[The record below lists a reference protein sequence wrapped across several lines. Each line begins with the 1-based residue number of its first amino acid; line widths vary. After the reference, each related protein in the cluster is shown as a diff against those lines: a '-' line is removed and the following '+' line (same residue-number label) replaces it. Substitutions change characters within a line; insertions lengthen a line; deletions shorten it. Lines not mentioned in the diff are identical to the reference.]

1 MSYVFDS
8 CSLLNLTRALADRVI
23 DVLKGNIT
31 VSLAYYEIGNALWK
45 ECNLYKRV
53 SVEEVVKTLRFMYSM
68 LSLMKVIHIEDVNF
82 SINTFFMANKLNIT
96 YYDAAYLNVA
106 KELDKVLVTDDKR
119 LREIAEKI
127 NVKTLSSKNW
137 IESYAT

>member
-1 MSYVFDS
+1 VSYVFDS
-8 CSLLNLTRALADRVI
+8 CSLLNLTRALADGVI

-68 LSLMKVIHIEDVNF
+68 LGLMKVIHIEDVSF
-82 SINTFFMANKLNIT
+82 SINTFFIANKLNIT
-96 YYDAAYLNVA
+96 YYDAVYLNVA

-137 IESYAT
+137 I

>member
-1 MSYVFDS
+1 VSYVFDS
-8 CSLLNLTRALADRVI
+8 CSLLNLTRALADGVI

-68 LSLMKVIHIEDVNF
+68 LGLMKVIHIEDVSF
-82 SINTFFMANKLNIT
+82 SINTFFIANKLNIT

-137 IESYAT
+137 I

>member
-8 CSLLNLTRALADRVI
+8 CSLLNLTRALADGVI

-31 VSLAYYEIGNALWK
+31 VSLAYYEIGNVLWK

-53 SVEEVVKTLRFMYSM
+53 SVEEAVKTLRFMYSM
-68 LSLMKVIHIEDVNF
+68 LGLMKVIHIEDVSF

-137 IESYAT
+137 I

>member
-8 CSLLNLTRALADRVI
+8 CSLLNLTRALADGVI

-31 VSLAYYEIGNALWK
+31 VSLAYYEIGNVLWK

-53 SVEEVVKTLRFMYSM
+53 SVEEAVKTLRFMYSM
-68 LSLMKVIHIEDVNF
+68 LGLMKVIHIEDVSF
-82 SINTFFMANKLNIT
+82 SINIFFMANKLNIT
-96 YYDAAYLNVA
+96 YYDAVYLNVA

-137 IESYAT
+137 I

>member
-8 CSLLNLTRALADRVI
+8 CSLLNLTRALADKVI

-53 SVEEVVKTLRFMYSM
+53 SVEDAVKTLRFMYSM
-68 LSLMKVIHIEDVNF
+68 LGLMKVIHVEDASF
-82 SINTFFMANKLNIT
+82 GISTLLMANKLNIT
-96 YYDAAYLNVA
+96 YYDAAYLSVA
-106 KELDKVLVTDDKR
+106 KELDKVLVTDDER

-127 NVKTLSSKNW
+127 NVKTLSSENW
-137 IESYAT
+137 I

>member
-1 MSYVFDS
+1 VSYVFDS
-8 CSLLNLTRALADRVI
+8 CSLLNLTRALADKVI

-53 SVEEVVKTLRFMYSM
+53 SVEDAVKTLRFMYSM
-68 LSLMKVIHIEDVNF
+68 LGLMKVIHVEDASF
-82 SINTFFMANKLNIT
+82 GISTLLMANKLNIT
-96 YYDAAYLNVA
+96 YYDAAYLSVA
-106 KELDKVLVTDDKR
+106 KELDKVLVTDDER

-127 NVKTLSSKNW
+127 NVKTLSSENW
-137 IESYAT
+137 I

>member
-1 MSYVFDS
+1 VSYVFDA
-8 CSLLNLTRALADRVI
+8 CSLLNLTRALADEVI

-31 VSLAYYEIGNALWK
+31 VSLVYYEIGNTLWK
-45 ECNLYKRV
+45 ECNLYKRI
-53 SVEEVVKTLRFMYSM
+53 SVEDAVKTLRFMYSM
-68 LSLMKVIHIEDVNF
+68 LSLMKVIRVEDVSF
-82 SINTFFMANKLNIT
+82 GINTLFMANKLNIT

-137 IESYAT
+137 I

>member
-8 CSLLNLTRALADRVI
+8 CSLLNLTRALADGVI

-68 LSLMKVIHIEDVNF
+68 LGLMKVIHVEDVSF
-82 SINTFFMANKLNIT
+82 GINTLFMANKLNIT

-137 IESYAT
+137 I

>member
-1 MSYVFDS
+1 VSYVFDS
-8 CSLLNLTRALADRVI
+8 CSLLNLTRALADGVI

-68 LSLMKVIHIEDVNF
+68 LGLMKVIHIEDVSF
-82 SINTFFMANKLNIT
+82 SINTFFIASKLNIT

-137 IESYAT
+137 I

>member
-8 CSLLNLTRALADRVI
+8 CSLLNLTRALADGVI

-45 ECNLYKRV
+45 ECNLYRRV

-68 LSLMKVIHIEDVNF
+68 LGLMKVIHIEDVSF

>member
-1 MSYVFDS
+1 MSYVFDA
-8 CSLLNLTRALADRVI
+8 CSLLNLTRALADEVI

-31 VSLAYYEIGNALWK
+31 VSLVYYEIGNTLWK
-45 ECNLYKRV
+45 ECNLYKRI
-53 SVEEVVKTLRFMYSM
+53 SVEDAVKTLRFMYSM
-68 LSLMKVIHIEDVNF
+68 LSLMKIIRVEDVSF
-82 SINTFFMANKLNIT
+82 GINTLFMANKLNIT

-137 IESYAT
+137 I

>member
-1 MSYVFDS
+1 VSYVFDS
-8 CSLLNLTRALADRVI
+8 CSLLNLTRALADGVI

-68 LSLMKVIHIEDVNF
+68 LGLMKVINIEDVSF

-137 IESYAT
+137 I

>member
-1 MSYVFDS
+1 VSYVFDA
-8 CSLLNLTRALADRVI
+8 CSLLNLTRALADEVI

-31 VSLAYYEIGNALWK
+31 VSLVYYEIGNTLWK
-45 ECNLYKRV
+45 ECNLYKRI
-53 SVEEVVKTLRFMYSM
+53 SVEDAVKTLRFMYSM
-68 LSLMKVIHIEDVNF
+68 LSLMKIIRVEDVSF
-82 SINTFFMANKLNIT
+82 GINTLFMANKLNIT

-137 IESYAT
+137 I

>member
-1 MSYVFDS
+1 MSYVFDA
-8 CSLLNLTRALADRVI
+8 CSLLNLTRALADEVI

-31 VSLAYYEIGNALWK
+31 VSLVYYEIGNTLWK
-45 ECNLYKRV
+45 ECNLYKRI
-53 SVEEVVKTLRFMYSM
+53 SVEDAVKTLRFMYSM
-68 LSLMKVIHIEDVNF
+68 LSLMKVIRVEDVSF
-82 SINTFFMANKLNIT
+82 GINTLFMANKLNIT

-137 IESYAT
+137 I

>member
-8 CSLLNLTRALADRVI
+8 CSLLNLTRALADGVI

-68 LSLMKVIHIEDVNF
+68 LGLMKVIHIEDVSF
-82 SINTFFMANKLNIT
+82 SINTFVIASKLNIT

-137 IESYAT
+137 I

>member
-8 CSLLNLTRALADRVI
+8 CSLLNLTRALADGVI

-68 LSLMKVIHIEDVNF
+68 LGLMKVIHIEDVSF
-82 SINTFFMANKLNIT
+82 SINTFFIASKLNIT

-137 IESYAT
+137 I